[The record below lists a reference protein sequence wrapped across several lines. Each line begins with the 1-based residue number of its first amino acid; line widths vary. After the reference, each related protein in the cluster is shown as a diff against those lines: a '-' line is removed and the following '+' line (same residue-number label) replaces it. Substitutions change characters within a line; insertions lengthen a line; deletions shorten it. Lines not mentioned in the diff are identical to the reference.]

1 MGTLEVLK
9 GMPGFL
15 LPGTSGSP
23 WGIFHEMTTPGLT
36 WTFFL
41 AGLGQFSLAVGHP
54 TPVSQTYSHVPII
67 VFFRSVDTPPSWRV
81 WKFPNAFTQKTL
93 RSVNRCLIFE
103 TSFVPPYCLFTLYLN
118 VAVLGHSVLWAAV
131 TRSSLE
137 NACGVAEFQRR
148 AQETWISASRLISY
162 TFISLIYDFC
172 RLC

>member
-15 LPGTSGSP
+15 LPGASGSP

-54 TPVSQTYSHVPII
+54 TPVSQTYSHVQII
-67 VFFRSVDTPPSWRV
+67 IFFHTVDTPPPWRV
-81 WKFPNAFTQKTL
+81 WKFPNAFTHKTL

-103 TSFVPPYCLFTLYLN
+103 TSFVPPCCLFTLYLN
-118 VAVLGHSVLWAAV
+118 VAVLW
-131 TRSSLE
+131 SLSPLGGCHKIFLGE
-137 NACGVAEFQRR
+137 CMWCR
-148 AQETWISASRLISY
+148 WISEESTGDLDFSFKVNLLHLN
-162 TFISLIYDFC
+162 FIDLQF
-172 RLC
+172 L